1 MDALNFEYLDYER
14 LDEGAGG
21 AKRKRVV
28 SVLSRQAARSVK
40 ADEEALKK
48 AAPEPKAPAPKKRKL
63 EEKPSTEPKVDEA
76 PEKTLSRS
84 SPSAIEVTEILKVM
98 TESPPFKLLSLLG
111 LELANLLQ
119 KKKMPLATEEK
130 VGGRGSGG
138 L

>member
-1 MDALNFEYLDYER
+1 MKDLTRGRGE
-14 LDEGAGG
+14 

-48 AAPEPKAPAPKKRKL
+48 AAPKPKALAPKKRKL
-63 EEKPSTEPKVDEA
+63 EEIPSAEPKVDEA

-84 SPSAIEVTEILKVM
+84 SPSATEVSEILKVM

-111 LELANLLQ
+111 LELTNLLQ
-119 KKKMPLATEEK
+119 KKKMPSATEEK
-130 VGGRGSGG
+130 VGGRGSDG

>member
-1 MDALNFEYLDYER
+1 MKDLTRGRGE
-14 LDEGAGG
+14 

-48 AAPEPKAPAPKKRKL
+48 AAPKPKALAPKKRIL
-63 EEKPSTEPKVDEA
+63 EEIPSAEPKVDEA

-84 SPSAIEVTEILKVM
+84 SPSATEVSEILKVM

-111 LELANLLQ
+111 LELTNLLQ
-119 KKKMPLATEEK
+119 KKKMPSATEEK
-130 VGGRGSGG
+130 VGGRGSDG